1 MSTPKIK
8 ASAELVSPRELAC
21 ERVSERL
28 ARRHAVLAA
37 TLRPRDIRYDL
48 YERPST
54 NDQPDTEHG
63 GHDMNYHDG
72 LPCDPQDLDQMA
84 ADQADWD
91 GGDDEVAADQA
102 EWGYADY
109 DQEELNGQLPLFAS
123 AQPEH
128 VRERDLAQQPY
139 GAIDREEDE
148 DGLPFG
154 PWTLEVVDEGA

>member
-1 MSTPKIK
+1 MSEIR
-8 ASAELVSPRELAC
+8 ASAELVSPRELTC
-21 ERVSERL
+21 ERVSEHFALRL
-28 ARRHAVLAA
+28 CSLRGAAV
-37 TLRPRDIRYDL
+37 RYDL
-48 YERPST
+48 YERPDT
-54 NDQPDTEHG
+54 NNQPETEYG
-63 GHDMNYHDG
+63 GHEMSHHDG
-72 LPCDPQDLDQMA
+72 LPSDPQDLDQMA